1 MQSLILAVSTA
12 FFVFFITIIILTL
25 TKKDRFQMKQRLQEI
40 SGKENEPRPVHS
52 KKKQEHRKSPISKV
66 FAEELSSTGIRMRP
80 EEFLFIWILLTI
92 VPGGIMML
100 FGTHPITVLAVVLLG
115 VLSPLIM
122 IRRAKAKRLIIFEK
136 QLGDALLL
144 MSNCLHAG
152 LTFQQA
158 IANIAQEMPD
168 PIGKEFARTT
178 KEIQLG
184 NNIDTALTNMVQR
197 VNSTDLMLTISAIQ
211 IQRQVGGNLMEI
223 LENISVTIK
232 ERIKLKD
239 DIRVMTA
246 SGRISSVVVGLIPVF
261 IGGLLMLINPAYI
274 KTFFD
279 TSMGVSM
286 LIAAAVMELLG
297 FIIIKKIVTVKY

>member
-12 FFVFFITIIILTL
+12 FFVFFVTIIVLTL
-25 TKKDRFQMKQRLQEI
+25 TKKDRFQIKQRLQTI
-40 SGKENEPRPVHS
+40 TGKEEQSRPIRN
-52 KKKQEHRKSPISKV
+52 KKERRRKSPISKV
-66 FAEELSSTGIRMRP
+66 FAEQLSSTGIRMRP
-80 EEFLFIWILLTI
+80 DEFLIVWIFVTF
-92 VPGGIMML
+92 VPGGIMIL
-100 FGTHPITVLAVVLLG
+100 FGTHPITIFAVVLLG
-115 VLSPLIM
+115 LLSPLI
-122 IRRAKAKRLIIFEK
+122 IIKRAKAKRLILFEK

-144 MSNCLHAG
+144 ISNCLHAG

-168 PIGKEFARTT
+168 PIGKEFGYTI

-197 VNSTDLMLTISAIQ
+197 VNSTDLMLTISSIQ

-279 TSMGVSM
+279 TSMGIGM
-286 LIAAAVMELLG
+286 LITATVMELIG